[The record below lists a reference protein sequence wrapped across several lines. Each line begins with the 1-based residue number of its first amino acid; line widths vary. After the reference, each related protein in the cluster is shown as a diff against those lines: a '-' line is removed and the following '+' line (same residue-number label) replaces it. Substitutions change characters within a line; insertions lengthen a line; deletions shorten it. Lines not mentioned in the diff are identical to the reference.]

1 MTNAHVVAGV
11 RQPEV
16 ELGDG
21 TSVTAT
27 VVLYDPAVDVAVLAL
42 DDGDLPHLV
51 FDRDAAPRDGVAIVG
66 YPQDGPYDVQTG
78 RIRSEQR
85 LRSPDIY
92 GDGTVIREVFSLR
105 GLVRAG
111 NSGGPILSSGGDV
124 VGLVFAASVTDPDT
138 GYALTA
144 DQVAESAARGLS
156 RRGGRRHRGLHEL
169 TGDQPLPLRAAG
181 ISRPWLIAR
190 SGALTCLTC
199 RSR

>member
-1 MTNAHVVAGV
+1 M

-27 VVLYDPAVDVAVLAL
+27 VVLYDPDVDVAVLAL

-51 FDRDAAPRDGVAIVG
+51 FDRDAAPGDGVAIVG
-66 YPQDGPYDVQTG
+66 YPQDGPYDVHSG

-92 GDGTVIREVFSLR
+92 GEGTVIREVFSLR

-124 VGLVFAASVTDPDT
+124 VGLVFAASVTDADT

-144 DQVAESAARGLS
+144 DQVAQSAALGLTAEEAV
-156 RRGGRRHRGLHEL
+156 G
-169 TGDQPLPLRAAG
+169 TGACTG
-181 ISRPWLIAR
+181 
-190 SGALTCLTC
+190 
-199 RSR
+199 